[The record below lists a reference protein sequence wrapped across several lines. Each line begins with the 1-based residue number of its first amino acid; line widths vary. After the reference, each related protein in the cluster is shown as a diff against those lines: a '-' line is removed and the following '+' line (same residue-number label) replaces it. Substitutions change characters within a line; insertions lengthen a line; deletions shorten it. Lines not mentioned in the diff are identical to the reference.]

1 MTFRILIYWIGG
13 SYEAN
18 QITYQISLQTSRW
31 VPHQALF
38 KTASR
43 TSIKTLSKKTASWPC
58 WPMGATRWAS
68 WPSVSISMALKS
80 LPPTTQKQ
88 KSKPLIKGRNSNY
101 SYKPWP
107 PSSLRCCTQFV
118 FSHKLAQCYQA
129 IGFCAGWPASCTSPC
144 ARSHA
149 EAPCQWLPRGRLG
162 IELPQTQSWRRL
174 FRKLW
179 FYQTWLTSL
188 DASS

>member
-43 TSIKTLSKKTASWPC
+43 TSIKTLSKKTAF
-58 WPMGATRWAS
+58 R
-68 WPSVSISMALKS
+68 
-80 LPPTTQKQ
+80 
-88 KSKPLIKGRNSNY
+88 RNSNY